1 MIDSAIQWSIK
12 NRLAVVV
19 AAAAFVVWGVWQVV
33 EMPIDV
39 LPDLAA
45 PTVTVVVE
53 ADGMAPEEVENQIA
67 EPIEASLSGAGGVRR
82 IRSSTGIGNTVIDV
96 EFDWDTDVYR
106 ARQSVSERLQVAAP
120 ELPPEVDRPVIA
132 PMSSEM
138 GDIMFFAVTSKEDS
152 PVEVRDFADWQIQR
166 RLAAIPGISQVVPL
180 GGGVKQYQVI
190 VDPHEIAALGI
201 GVNDVV
207 DGLGESNRNVSAGF
221 YEENNQEYLIYGLG
235 RFDDE
240 SDIGTTVLMVHEG
253 RPIRV
258 ADVADVQIGPALQ
271 RGEGA
276 YNGDDAVLVA
286 VKKQPD
292 ANTLELTAEL
302 ETALDDIER
311 SLPESMQLQR
321 DLFRQADFIEVAV
334 DNVVQALRN
343 GSLLVILIIFA
354 FLASLR
360 ATSITAAVIPLSL
373 LAAAVV
379 LGLTGGTINTMT
391 LGGMAIAVGV
401 LVDDAIVVV
410 ENVVRRLRLNADC
423 AAEHQRERREVIFE
437 ACREVISPL
446 FYANLVVL
454 LVLLPLMFLTGMEGR
469 LLEPLAIAFLVAV
482 LASLAIA
489 MTVTPAMCSYL
500 LPETPSIT
508 EDDDGP
514 LARLLKGAYEPVLE
528 AALPKWK
535 PLMIGSVVAV
545 LVAGGVLATAG
556 QSFLP
561 EFNEGSMT
569 VHVNSLPGTSLETS
583 HKMGSW
589 VEEILHRHPEVTTT
603 GRRTGRAQQ
612 DEHAQGVHASEIEV
626 GLEMGERSR
635 EEFLAALRDDL
646 SEVPGVNIG
655 IDQPISHRI
664 DHMLTGARSSVAINI
679 VGDDLYELRRLA
691 DETGAAVSDV
701 EGVVDLNIEQQT
713 DVPFLMVD
721 IDHDAVARRGLRV
734 STVTDTIETAF
745 VGRVAG
751 RFIEQQRGY
760 DLLVRYADDAR
771 QSVEQIRR
779 TTLSTDDGRQVP
791 LEAVADVR
799 RDQRP
804 NEISREDGRRQI
816 TVSFNVAGGDLVGVV
831 DAARQGVAD
840 DVDMPE
846 GYFANF
852 GGQYERAREAST
864 ILILVT
870 LLAMVGI
877 FVALIM
883 GLNSSRDAVLVLLNL
898 PLALIGGVVGVFA
911 LDGILSVA
919 SLIGFIT
926 LFGIATRNGLLLI
939 THIRHLHLREGVDD
953 IMKAVKQGAMERVSP
968 IVMTALASGLG
979 LLPLA
984 MQAGQPGGEIQGP
997 MAVVILSGLVTST
1010 ILNMIVIPAL
1020 YLRFGA
1026 LVEK

>member
-19 AAAAFVVWGVWQVV
+19 AAAAFVVWGIWQVV

-53 ADGMAPEEVENQIA
+53 ADGMAPEEVENQIT
-67 EPIEASLSGAGGVRR
+67 EPIEASLSGASGVRR

-120 ELPPEVDRPVIA
+120 ELPPEVDRPLIA

-138 GDIMFFAVTSKEDS
+138 GDIMFFAVTSDEDS
-152 PVEVRDFADWQIQR
+152 PVEVRDFVDWQIQR
-166 RLAAIPGISQVVPL
+166 RLAAIAGISQVVPL

-190 VDPHEIAALGI
+190 VEPREIAALGI

-207 DGLGESNRNVSAGF
+207 DRLGQSNRNVSAGF
-221 YEENNQEYLIYGLG
+221 YEENNQEHLIYGLG

-240 SDIGTTVLMVHEG
+240 SDIGTTVLGVAEG

-258 ADVADVQIGPALQ
+258 KDVADVQIGPALK

-276 YNGDDAVLVA
+276 YNGEDAVLVA

-292 ANTLELTAEL
+292 ANTLELTDEL

-334 DNVVQALRN
+334 DNVIQALRN

-410 ENVVRRLRLNADC
+410 ENVVRRLRLNADRV
-423 AAEHQRERREVIFE
+423 RERQNDRGQVIFE
-437 ACREVISPL
+437 ASREVISPL

-454 LVLLPLMFLTGMEGR
+454 LVLLPLMFLTGMDGR

-500 LPETPSIT
+500 LPDSPSVT
-508 EDDDGP
+508 EDDDSP
-514 LARLLKGAYEPVLE
+514 LVRLLKGAYEPLLE

-535 PLMIGSVVAV
+535 SLIVASLVAV
-545 LVAGGVLATAG
+545 LVAGGALATAG

-561 EFNEGSMT
+561 EFNEGSIT
-569 VHVNSLPGTSLETS
+569 VHINSLPGTSLETS
-583 HKMGSW
+583 HKMGAW
-589 VEEILHRHPEVTTT
+589 VEDVLHRHPEVTTT

-612 DEHAQGVHASEIEV
+612 DEHAQGVHSSEIEV
-626 GLEMGERSR
+626 GLAMGERSR

-664 DHMLTGARSSVAINI
+664 DHMLTGARSSVAIKI

-713 DVPFLMVD
+713 DVPFLLVD
-721 IDHDAVARRGLRV
+721 IDHDAVARHGLSI

-745 VGRVAG
+745 VGRDAG
-751 RFIEQQRGY
+751 RFFEQQRGY
-760 DLLVRYADDAR
+760 DLLVRYAGDAR
-771 QSVEQIRR
+771 RSVEQIRR

-816 TVSFNVAGGDLVGVV
+816 TVSFNIAGGDLVGVV
-831 DAARQGVAD
+831 DDARQRVAD

-870 LLAMVGI
+870 LLAFIGI

-883 GLNSSRDAVLVLLNL
+883 ALNSSRDAVLVLLNL

-911 LDGILSVA
+911 FDGILSVA

-926 LFGIATRNGLLLI
+926 LFGIAARNGLLLI

-953 IMKAVKQGAMERVSP
+953 IVQAVKQGAMERVSP

-997 MAVVILSGLVTST
+997 MAVVILFGLITST
-1010 ILNMIVIPAL
+1010 VLNMIVIPAL

-1026 LVEK
+1026 LVDR